1 MAFLQPGIFI
11 RHDPETTPAPLI
23 VDVSRSG
30 REYPKEFR
38 SPLPF
43 TVLHDN
49 VSMYVED
56 LWAAAPKVGATMLY
70 CSFPNTF
77 MDVNRKEDDLDPAV
91 IDGEWIYGLGIYNMK
106 GSLACFIHAIEI
118 LKSAGIKLE

>member
-11 RHDPETTPAPLI
+11 RHDPETTPVPLI
-23 VDVSRSG
+23 VDESRSG

-56 LWAAAPKVGATMLY
+56 LWAAAPKVGATML
-70 CSFPNTF
+70 
-77 MDVNRKEDDLDPAV
+77 
-91 IDGEWIYGLGIYNMK
+91 
-106 GSLACFIHAIEI
+106 
-118 LKSAGIKLE
+118 